1 MEEYRKSN
9 RLYARLRATVD
20 VRKAAMGTELSDM
33 RQLALVYEGEIPPQ
47 YVGFFPKNTPRH
59 EVNFIGLAWDDLAQT
74 VAREPEVQI
83 DPVSLSKASIRKA
96 AKLEKIVTGYF
107 QEARPFD
114 SAFLFTNAWNLVGL
128 GKFVAIAVPDGVNKT
143 PRFEARDPRNCFP
156 GAKRRIGTYIDEL
169 TDLIFETTLKRS
181 EAANL
186 GLARSHATDGREL
199 TTDVIIYEYL
209 DDTSWAQVGPDGQKV
224 VKHGLGMVPG
234 VYRSTFSP
242 NKTGKSQFKEQISL
256 MIAVSRIITQKIAY
270 LDRVI
275 YPITWVK
282 GLTGELTLG
291 PNAVATLSE
300 HGSIGQ
306 LSPPATL
313 QVDRDLATLEKY
325 QRILNRNPE
334 VRQGEA
340 DGKGAYVGAK
350 TLDTL
355 NDSVETS
362 VSRFW
367 DAMQAGYQDLA
378 AVALEMDEA
387 LYGTESKSISVIIKG
402 QRNVEEYTPTKDISG
417 RRGVRVAYGFG
428 VGGSY
433 QSFLENVQAWQGE
446 LKPKRM
452 AIESMPGGND
462 AERIMRELDLDKI
475 DNVAMEG
482 FLAQAQNGQLDMVLW
497 AEFRTKME
505 EDGLS
510 WSEAVIEYKEAFAA
524 QAGQSAGQPVP
535 ETAMTQ
541 PPPPEGAPEQA
552 LPGLPPTSMLG
563 A

>member
-1 MEEYRKSN
+1 MSK
-9 RLYARLRATVD
+9 LYAELRATAD
-20 VRKAAMGTELSDM
+20 VRKAAMASELEDM
-33 RQLALVYEGEIPPQ
+33 YNLANVYEGELPAEFRE
-47 YVGFFPKNTPRH
+47 FFPKNTPRH

-74 VAREPEVQI
+74 VARAPEVQV
-83 DPVSLSKASIRKA
+83 DPVNLSKTSIRKA

-107 QEARPFD
+107 QDARPFD

-128 GKFVAIAVPDGVNKT
+128 GKFVAIVVPDGKNKT

-156 GAKRRIGTYIDEL
+156 GAKRRIGSYIDEL
-169 TDLIFETTLKRS
+169 SDLIFETKMKRT
-181 EAANL
+181 EAVKL
-186 GLARSHATDGREL
+186 GLAKGTDKDGKL
-199 TTDVIIYEYL
+199 IQSDVIIYEYL
-209 DDTSWAQVGPDGQKV
+209 DDKVWAQVGPDGQKIA
-224 VKHGLGMVPG
+224 KHGLGLIPG

-256 MIAVSRIITQKIAY
+256 MVAVSRIITQKIAY

-306 LSPPATL
+306 LSPPANI
-313 QVDRDLATLEKY
+313 QVDRDLNTLEKY

-334 VRQGEA
+334 VRQGEV

-355 NDSVETS
+355 SDSVDNS
-362 VSRFW
+362 VARFW
-367 DAMQAGYQDLA
+367 DAMQAGYQDL
-378 AVALEMDEA
+378 VAIGLEMDEA
-387 LYGTESKSISVIIKG
+387 LYSRNSKSISVIIKG
-402 QRNVEEYTPTKDISG
+402 QRNVEEYTPEKDING

-497 AEFRTKME
+497 AKFRTKME

-510 WSEAVIEYKEAFAA
+510 WYEAAIEYEEAFAQ
-524 QAGQSAGQPVP
+524 QAGQAAAQPVP
-535 ETAMTQ
+535 ETGMTQ
-541 PPPPEGAPEQA
+541 PPAAAAAPEQA
-552 LPGLPPTSMLG
+552 LPGVPPPAFLG

>member
-1 MEEYRKSN
+1 MSK
-9 RLYARLRATVD
+9 LYAELRATAD
-20 VRKAAMGTELSDM
+20 VRKAAMASELEDM
-33 RQLALVYEGEIPPQ
+33 YNLANVYEGELPAEFRE
-47 YVGFFPKNTPRH
+47 FFPKNTPRH

-74 VAREPEVQI
+74 VARAPEVQV
-83 DPVSLSKASIRKA
+83 DPVNLSKTSIRRA

-107 QEARPFD
+107 QDARPFD

-128 GKFVAIAVPDGVNKT
+128 GKFVAIVVPDGKNKT

-156 GAKRRIGTYIDEL
+156 GAKRRIGSYIDEL
-169 TDLIFETTLKRS
+169 SDLIFETKMKRT
-181 EAANL
+181 EAVKL
-186 GLARSHATDGREL
+186 GLAKGTDKDGKL
-199 TTDVIIYEYL
+199 IQSDVIIYEYL
-209 DDTSWAQVGPDGQKV
+209 DDKVWAQVGPDGQKIA
-224 VKHGLGMVPG
+224 KHGLGMIPG

-256 MIAVSRIITQKIAY
+256 MVAVSRIITQKIAY

-306 LSPPATL
+306 LSPPANI
-313 QVDRDLATLEKY
+313 QVDRDLNTLEKY

-334 VRQGEA
+334 VRQGEV

-355 NDSVETS
+355 SDSVDNS
-362 VSRFW
+362 VARFW
-367 DAMQAGYQDLA
+367 DAMQAGYQDL
-378 AVALEMDEA
+378 VAIGLEMDEA
-387 LYGTESKSISVIIKG
+387 LYSKNSKSISVIIKG
-402 QRNVEEYTPTKDISG
+402 QRNVEEYTPEKDING

-482 FLAQAQNGQLDMVLW
+482 FLAQAQKGQLDMVLW
-497 AEFRTKME
+497 AKFRTKME

-510 WSEAVIEYKEAFAA
+510 WYEAAIEYEEAFAQ
-524 QAGQSAGQPVP
+524 QAGQAAAQPVP
-535 ETAMTQ
+535 ETGMTQ
-541 PPPPEGAPEQA
+541 PPAAAAVPEQA

>member
-1 MEEYRKSN
+1 MSK
-9 RLYARLRATVD
+9 LYAELRATAD
-20 VRKAAMGTELSDM
+20 VRKAAMASELEDM
-33 RQLALVYEGEIPPQ
+33 YNLANVYEGELPAEFRE
-47 YVGFFPKNTPRH
+47 FFPKNTPRH

-74 VAREPEVQI
+74 VARAPEVQV
-83 DPVSLSKASIRKA
+83 DPVNLSKTSIRKA

-107 QEARPFD
+107 QDARPFD

-128 GKFVAIAVPDGVNKT
+128 GKFVAIVVPDGKNKT

-156 GAKRRIGTYIDEL
+156 GAKRRIGSYIDEL
-169 TDLIFETTLKRS
+169 SDLIFETKMKRT
-181 EAANL
+181 EAVKL
-186 GLARSHATDGREL
+186 GLAKGTDKDGKL
-199 TTDVIIYEYL
+199 IQSDVIIYEYL
-209 DDTSWAQVGPDGQKV
+209 DDKVWAQVGPDGQKIA
-224 VKHGLGMVPG
+224 KHGLGLIPG

-256 MIAVSRIITQKIAY
+256 MVAVSRIITQKIAY

-306 LSPPATL
+306 LSPPANI
-313 QVDRDLATLEKY
+313 QVDRDLNTLEKY

-334 VRQGEA
+334 VRQGEV

-355 NDSVETS
+355 SDSVDNS
-362 VSRFW
+362 VARFW
-367 DAMQAGYQDLA
+367 DAMQAGYQDL
-378 AVALEMDEA
+378 VAIGLEMDEA
-387 LYGTESKSISVIIKG
+387 LYSRNSKSISVIIKG
-402 QRNVEEYTPTKDISG
+402 QRNVEEYTPEKDING

-497 AEFRTKME
+497 AKFRTKME

-510 WSEAVIEYKEAFAA
+510 WYEAAIEYEEAFAQ
-524 QAGQSAGQPVP
+524 QAGQAAAQPVP
-535 ETAMTQ
+535 ETGMTQ
-541 PPPPEGAPEQA
+541 PPAAAAVPEQA

>member
-1 MEEYRKSN
+1 LSK
-9 RLYARLRATVD
+9 LYAELRATAD
-20 VRKAAMGTELSDM
+20 VRKAAMASELEDM
-33 RQLALVYEGEIPPQ
+33 YNLANVYEGELPAEFRE
-47 YVGFFPKNTPRH
+47 FFPKNTPRH

-74 VAREPEVQI
+74 VARAPEVQV
-83 DPVSLSKASIRKA
+83 DPVNLSKTSIRKA

-107 QEARPFD
+107 QDARPFD

-128 GKFVAIAVPDGVNKT
+128 GKFVAIVVPDGKNKT

-156 GAKRRIGTYIDEL
+156 GAKRRIGSYIDEL
-169 TDLIFETTLKRS
+169 SDLIFETKMKRT
-181 EAANL
+181 EAVKL
-186 GLARSHATDGREL
+186 GLAKGTDKDGKL
-199 TTDVIIYEYL
+199 IQSDVIIYEYL
-209 DDTSWAQVGPDGQKV
+209 DDKVWAQVGPDGQKIA
-224 VKHGLGMVPG
+224 KHGLGLIPG

-256 MIAVSRIITQKIAY
+256 MVAVSRIITQKIAY

-306 LSPPATL
+306 LSPPANI
-313 QVDRDLATLEKY
+313 QVDRDLNTLEKY

-334 VRQGEA
+334 VRQGEV

-355 NDSVETS
+355 SDSVDNS
-362 VSRFW
+362 VARFW
-367 DAMQAGYQDLA
+367 DAMQAGYQDL
-378 AVALEMDEA
+378 VAIGLEMDEA
-387 LYGTESKSISVIIKG
+387 LYSRNSKSISVIIKG
-402 QRNVEEYTPTKDISG
+402 QRNVEEYTPEKDING

-497 AEFRTKME
+497 AKFRTKME

-510 WSEAVIEYKEAFAA
+510 WYEAAIEYEEAFAQ
-524 QAGQSAGQPVP
+524 QAGQAAAQPVP
-535 ETAMTQ
+535 ETGMTQ
-541 PPPPEGAPEQA
+541 PPAAAAVPEQA